1 MRRRFFIL
9 IAFIIMMFCTNTA
22 NAAETRTPK
31 QLPYVIED
39 NAVYYESS
47 WNFGSGRQG
56 IVNKNNQYVTK
67 PCYAGINGYS
77 FLDKEGNIIISDYK
91 ESTNDIAVP
100 EAPSGAVKLFY
111 HFKSTYHRNG
121 WVSSNKV
128 KFLTKKEITSKP
140 DKSEEPEDLKEPD
153 ELEEP
158 KEPEKPKKQ
167 NSKELAD
174 MINNYGGIT
183 VVIVDRSSSMDDFA
197 DKATKEFRKLH
208 IDSETTKVYVFG
220 RYFKEIK
227 AKDITNDN
235 SDVRKNEKT
244 YDYLADVINDAAK
257 YKPDHIILLTD
268 LGVYDGSFVE
278 QTQLKTLDILLPFN
292 WEHRPFTKK
301 RIENIRDSFPATT
314 LNIRQ
319 FDE

>member
-1 MRRRFFIL
+1 MRRRFFIFL
-9 IAFIIMMFCTNTA
+9 IAFIIMMFCKSIA

-56 IVNKNNQYVTK
+56 IVNKDNQYVTK

-77 FLDKEGNIIISDYK
+77 FLDKNGDIIISDYK
-91 ESTNDIAVP
+91 ESINDITVP

-128 KFLTKKEITSKP
+128 KLLAKKETTSKP
-140 DKSEEPEDLKEPD
+140 EESKDSKNPEDREDQKVPTEPE
-153 ELEEP
+153 
-158 KEPEKPKKQ
+158 KQ

-174 MINNYGGIT
+174 MINNYDGIT
-183 VVIVDRSSSMDDFA
+183 VIIVDRSSSMDDFA
-197 DKATKEFRKLH
+197 DKATKEFRKLD
-208 IDSETTKVYVFG
+208 INEEKTKVYVFG

-235 SDVRKNEKT
+235 SDVRKNEKH

-257 YKPDHIILLTD
+257 YKPNHIIVLTD
-268 LGVYDGSFVE
+268 LGVYYGIFEE
-278 QTQLKTLDILLPFN
+278 QPQLKTLDILLPFN
-292 WEHRPFTKK
+292 WEDRQFTKD
-301 RIENIRDSFPATT
+301 RIENIRNSFPTVE
-314 LNIRQ
+314 LNVRQ
-319 FDE
+319 FNK